1 MILCD
6 TEIRHLCTT
15 QGLVEPYDPRLVNPA
30 SLDVR
35 LGYELMVEVAD
46 FPDMVPVDITGHTQA
61 NPFYLRPGEFVL
73 GCTVETFRF
82 PPYLAGQFALKST
95 RARAGIEHLMA
106 GYCDP
111 GWTGSKLTLELQN
124 ARKMHDVPLWPEM
137 RIGQI
142 VFHWMSEEPAKDYLI
157 VGNYNYDESVRG
169 PKYS

>member
-1 MILCD
+1 VILCD
-6 TEIRHLCTT
+6 TEIRTLCL
-15 QGLVEPYDPRLVNPA
+15 QGLVNPYDPRLVNPA

-46 FPDMVPVDITGHTQA
+46 FPDMIPVDITGHTQE

-73 GCTVETFRF
+73 GCTVETFSF
-82 PPYLAGQFALKST
+82 PAHIAGQFALKST
-95 RARAGIEHLMA
+95 RARAGVGHLMA

-124 ARKMHDVPLWPEM
+124 VRKMHDVPLWPEM

-142 VFHWMSEEPAKDYLI
+142 VLYRMSKIPAKDYS
-157 VGNYNYDESVRG
+157 VTGHYNNDVSVRG
-169 PKYS
+169 PKYA